1 MLDQCPDDGA
11 PPSDLCFR
19 GSSLVAL
26 LPGEWEGGPLVE
38 WPRPTVPPDELSGA
52 DVEHVAGPAV
62 QDAAAGLGAVAPSAL
77 FQALERDHAHATPCR
92 AGDDADKPSIL
103 RKHALEARYDVSQLG
118 VVPRKQI
125 VEDMA
130 RRRGREPPTPAAES
144 PAPAPARRRRGGRR
158 HRRDEPESKD

>member
-1 MLDQCPDDGA
+1 MLDQHPDDGE

-77 FQALERDHAHATPCR
+77 FQALERDHAHATPAR
-92 AGDDADKPSIL
+92 DGDDADKPSIL
-103 RKHALEARYDVSQLG
+103 RNTPPRRATTSRSWEWSRKNRSSRTWSGGRARN
-118 VVPRKQI
+118 
-125 VEDMA
+125 
-130 RRRGREPPTPAAES
+130 
-144 PAPAPARRRRGGRR
+144 APAPAAECPRQ
-158 HRRDEPESKD
+158 HQRDGAAAAGATGATSRW